1 MKCCWPWTQIMIDTG
16 EHPGKA
22 SGSFQSW
29 PFRLVHLSEDKV
41 WQSLSSDMRCWSL
54 QHFVYCDLLCTC
66 LLIKNILIEYNAIMW
81 CIIVVL
87 YILGI
92 HLCFSLCLD
101 FITSL
106 DAAHRCMR
114 RRLFHLFG
122 GTRVRR
128 CCAPSP
134 MHACLS
140 PGGMWLFLM
149 MPFFHSFLLLPPDWD
164 ASCFWYS
171 LINLASL
178 LLLLSLIITWEWVT
192 VYRQVVAVPSCVPGL

>member
-1 MKCCWPWTQIMIDTG
+1 MKCCWPWTQIMIGTG

-29 PFRLVHLSEDKV
+29 PFRLVHLSEHQV
-41 WQSLSSDMRCWSL
+41 WQSLSSDMRYWSL
-54 QHFVYCDLLCTC
+54 QSFFLLWFALH
-66 LLIKNILIEYNAIMW
+66 LLVNYEYFIWVQCYYVMYKCGA
-81 CIIVVL
+81 

-92 HLCFSLCLD
+92 HLCFSCLD

-106 DAAHRCMR
+106 DAAHRCMW
-114 RRLFHLFG
+114 RRLFYLFG

-149 MPFFHSFLLLPPDWD
+149 MPFFHLFLLLPPDWD
-164 ASCFWYS
+164 ALCFWYS
-171 LINLASL
+171 FINLASS

-192 VYRQVVAVPSCVPGL
+192 VYRQVVAVPSCVPSL